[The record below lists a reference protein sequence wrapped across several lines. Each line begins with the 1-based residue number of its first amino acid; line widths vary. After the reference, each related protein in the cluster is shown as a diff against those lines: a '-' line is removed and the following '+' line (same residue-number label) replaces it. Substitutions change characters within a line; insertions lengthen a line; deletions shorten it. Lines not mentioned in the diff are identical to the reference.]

1 MRKLVESTYVSLD
14 GMVSGERFW
23 GAEARFQ
30 DDKHVAYA
38 ATLLESADALVLG
51 RATYEA
57 FAASWPGRTG
67 ELAGRINSL
76 PKYVASRTLTGA
88 TWNSQILPGDAVEAV
103 TKLRESGAGTLLK
116 YGTGSFSRALLEGGQ
131 LDELHLWLYPF
142 IAGSGEP
149 NGHMAGHHY
158 TPQGVR
164 SSRCRSWGLPPDS
177 CLPGAWQAM
186 PAQRP
191 AGSGTH
197 GWCR

>member
-103 TKLRESGAGTLLK
+103 TKLKESGEGTLLK

-131 LDELHLWLYPF
+131 LDELHLRVYAF

-149 NGHMAGHHY
+149 LLPGITTTHLDLAEVNEVGNGVVVLTY
-158 TPQGVR
+158 TPKR
-164 SSRCRSWGLPPDS
+164 
-177 CLPGAWQAM
+177 
-186 PAQRP
+186 
-191 AGSGTH
+191 
-197 GWCR
+197 